1 MLLLVNNPI
10 TVLSSPT
17 HIHPAKHPQQ
27 GSVSLNLRRVGGVGA
42 ASVPGSPA
50 SELSRLVQLQRDK
63 LQALESRL
71 LGCEAK
77 LQDWEESTSDANEV
91 SETTAASAVT
101 YRKNTF
107 TPDLYIF
114 KLRFLHTGTKK

>member
-10 TVLSSPT
+10 TILSST
-17 HIHPAKHPQQ
+17 TFIHPAKHPQQ
-27 GSVSLNLRRVGGVGA
+27 CGVSLNLHRVGGVGA

-50 SELSRLVQLQRDK
+50 RELSRLVQLQRDK

-77 LQDWEESTSDANEV
+77 LRDWEESASEVNEV
-91 SETTAASAVT
+91 SETTAASAVA
-101 YRKNTF
+101 YRE
-107 TPDLYIF
+107 TPAL
-114 KLRFLHTGTKK
+114 